1 MFILT
6 ELNQDVKNPDRV
18 VQHLTKKHQAKQAL
32 QEKSSGVAVSE
43 TDLNQAL
50 DQ

>member
-6 ELNQDVKNPDRV
+6 ELNQDVKNLDHV
-18 VQHLTKKHQAKQAL
+18 IQHLIKKHQAKQTL
-32 QEKSSGVAVSE
+32 QEKSSEVAVSE
-43 TDLNQAL
+43 TDLNQVL